1 MERKMGKN
9 EKTPIIVDDVEYTF
23 EDMND
28 EQKTLVNHIADL
40 DKKIASMRFNID
52 QLTVGRGAFVNMLSE
67 ALKIEE
73 GE

>member
-1 MERKMGKN
+1 MGKN

>member
-1 MERKMGKN
+1 
-9 EKTPIIVDDVEYTF
+9 
-23 EDMND
+23 MND

-67 ALKIEE
+67 ALKMEE

>member
-1 MERKMGKN
+1 MGKN

-52 QLTVGRGAFVNMLSE
+52 QLTVGRGAFVSMLSE
-67 ALKIEE
+67 ALKTEE
-73 GE
+73 SE

>member
-1 MERKMGKN
+1 MGKN
-9 EKTPIIVDDVEYTF
+9 EKTPILIDDVEYTF

-52 QLTVGRGAFVNMLSE
+52 QLTVGRSAFVSMLSE
-67 ALKIEE
+67 ALKTEE
-73 GE
+73 SE

>member
-1 MERKMGKN
+1 MGKN

-67 ALKIEE
+67 ALKMEE

>member
-1 MERKMGKN
+1 MGKN

-52 QLTVGRGAFVNMLSE
+52 QLTVGRGAFVSMLSE
-67 ALKIEE
+67 ALKTEE